1 MKNDDIGF
9 YLRKLNNYI
18 QRYSHLVYNR
28 KDLKECSLS
37 NLWVIDYVTDNSDT
51 DIYQKDIEAEFSIN
65 RATASKMLFLMEEK
79 KFISRISS
87 PEDRRLKKIVILPEG
102 ERLKEICLA
111 FRKEME
117 QELTSALSE
126 EEIKFLKKILRKMV
140 YRFDEIKM

>member
-9 YLRKLNNYI
+9 YLRKLNNYM

-87 PEDRRLKKIVILPEG
+87 SEDRRLKKIVILPEG
-102 ERLKEICLA
+102 EKLKEICLA

>member
-9 YLRKLNNYI
+9 YLRKLNNYL
-18 QRYSHLVYNR
+18 QKYSHLAYNR

-37 NLWVIDYVTDNSDT
+37 NLWVIDYVTDNSDK

-87 PEDRRLKKIVILPEG
+87 SEDRRLKKIVILPEG
-102 ERLKEICLA
+102 RKLKEICLA

-126 EEIKFLKKILRKMV
+126 EEIKFLKKILRKMA
-140 YRFDEIKM
+140 YHFDEIKM